1 MFREGVIDILVTCKA
16 LDEGLNVPDT
26 SVGIIVASTKSVR
39 QRIQRMGRILRTSE
53 GKEIG
58 TIVTLYTHVEKM
70 MLEAESES
78 LDEISQI
85 QWFGGD

>member
-1 MFREGVIDILVTCKA
+1 MTCRA

-53 GKEIG
+53 GKEVG
-58 TIVTLYTHVEKM
+58 SIVTLFTHIEKIG
-70 MLEAESES
+70 LENEALE
-78 LDEISQI
+78 LDEVSEIH
-85 QWFGGD
+85 WFGGE

>member
-1 MFREGVIDILVTCKA
+1 MFRDGIIDILVTCKA

-53 GKEIG
+53 GKDLG

-70 MLEAESES
+70 MLEKESQT
-78 LDEISQI
+78 LDEISKI
-85 QWFGGD
+85 KWFGGE